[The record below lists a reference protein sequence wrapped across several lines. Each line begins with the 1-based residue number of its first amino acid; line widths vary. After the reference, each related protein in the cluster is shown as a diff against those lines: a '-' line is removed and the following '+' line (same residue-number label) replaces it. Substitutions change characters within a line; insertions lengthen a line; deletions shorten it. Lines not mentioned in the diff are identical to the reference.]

1 MRRRHSRLG
10 EQNERG
16 FWPKRARSV
25 GERIRNPDGTRSTH
39 LPGPAALWVL
49 HTAAPPPK
57 DVCMN
62 KHVTLWNHSQ
72 AQGDHMPCFAE
83 QPCFYFCYF
92 SIPSG
97 FILKRILLGIINY
110 MVTLLKP
117 HCMQPQCLDCVAF
130 LLPPEHC
137 FSLFGRRGLRA
148 RVIHTGPTPS
158 SISGSPNCV

>member
-57 DVCMN
+57 DVCMH

-97 FILKRILLGIINY
+97 FILKHPVRGNKLYGHPTQTPLY
-110 MVTLLKP
+110 ATSVLRLCCLPTSTRTLFFPLWEK
-117 HCMQPQCLDCVAF
+117 
-130 LLPPEHC
+130 
-137 FSLFGRRGLRA
+137 G
-148 RVIHTGPTPS
+148 T
-158 SISGSPNCV
+158 

>member
-1 MRRRHSRLG
+1 MWYRTGGKMRRRHSRLG

-16 FWPKRARSV
+16 FWPKRALSF
-25 GERIRNPDGTRSTH
+25 GKRIRRPPDGTRSTH

-57 DVCMN
+57 DVCMH

-72 AQGDHMPCFAE
+72 AQGDHM
-83 QPCFYFCYF
+83 PCFYFCYF

-97 FILKRILLGIINY
+97 FILKRILLGIINF

-117 HCMQPQCLDCVAF
+117 HCMQPRCLDCVAS
-130 LLPPEHC
+130 LRPPEHY
-137 FSLFGRRGLRA
+137 FSLFGRRGRRA
-148 RVIHTGPTPS
+148 
-158 SISGSPNCV
+158 